1 MNQLNWDEIGV
12 RLKALRKNNGIT
24 IERLCEIVGVSTS
37 FIGLIERGDS
47 KISID
52 KLFKLSQAFGVS
64 VDYILTGNNLAA
76 IENPYSRFEK
86 LNVAIYD
93 YSEEEIDFLIE
104 LSKFLKQRVSVK
116 E

>member
-1 MNQLNWDEIGV
+1 MNQLNWDDIGV
-12 RLKALRKNNGIT
+12 RLKELRKKNDIT

-52 KLFKLSQAFGVS
+52 NLFKLSRVFNVS
-64 VDYILTGNNLAA
+64 VDYILTGDENIV
-76 IENPYSRFEK
+76 IEKSYSRFDK
-86 LNVAIYD
+86 LNSAVYD
-93 YSEEEIDFLIE
+93 YSEEELDFLID
-104 LSKFLKQRVSVK
+104 LSKFLKKRVDVK